1 MTCSQNRI
9 QLVSA
14 NLCKMLLFQPI
25 DRVSFMKNKQNW
37 VLALLFIFYGFQ
49 NSASAV
55 SCKEL
60 NTPEKIKAFLSKS
73 NQSSPLLQKNVS
85 FTLILDACEGKE
97 CKSKMKRALQK
108 ETLRI
113 IKFENKR
120 RIFAE
125 KGPNAPRCV
134 IQRGGRH
141 FVCSSC
147 GVVSNENC
155 RSFPS
160 DGSTIFPG
168 TNIDTADF
176 TLNSRTGNEMSC
188 SKLKNPKFFKI
199 ETLIN
204 VESGESGNS
213 YDRVLSYY
221 DKEKGVPIMMNFFAD
236 KVLRK
241 VYRFFPKYYVKV
253 DGQWF
258 STVMRVRTTLGKEK
272 KFIFETLTNVYKKNG
287 KLKLYLDL
295 SDDPDIKNVPPESL
309 FSTD

>member
-1 MTCSQNRI
+1 MKI
-9 QLVSA
+9 
-14 NLCKMLLFQPI
+14 
-25 DRVSFMKNKQNW
+25 FMKTKLYW
-37 VLALLFIFYGFQ
+37 ILAIFVFIFGLQ
-49 NSASAV
+49 NNASAIG
-55 SCKEL
+55 CKDL
-60 NTPEKIKAFLSKS
+60 NTSAKINAFLNKS
-73 NQSSPLLQKNVS
+73 HQSSPLLQKNVS
-85 FTLILDACEGKE
+85 FTLILDACEGKQ
-97 CKSKMKRALQK
+97 CKSKSKRAAQK

-113 IKFENKR
+113 LKLENKR

-134 IQRGGRH
+134 IQRGGRR

-160 DGSTIFPG
+160 DGSTVFPG

-176 TLNSRTGNEMSC
+176 ALNLKDANEMSC
-188 SKLKNPKFFKI
+188 SKLKNPKYFKI

-204 VESGESGNS
+204 DESGENDKT
-213 YDRVLSYY
+213 YDRILSYY

-241 VYRFFPKYYVKV
+241 VYRFFPKYYIKV

-272 KFIFETLTNVYKKNG
+272 KFIFETLTNVHKKNG

-295 SDDPDIKNVPPESL
+295 SDDPDLKNVSPESL
-309 FSTD
+309 FITD

>member
-1 MTCSQNRI
+1 MKI
-9 QLVSA
+9 
-14 NLCKMLLFQPI
+14 
-25 DRVSFMKNKQNW
+25 FMKTKLYW
-37 VLALLFIFYGFQ
+37 ILAIFVFIFGLQ
-49 NSASAV
+49 NNASAIG
-55 SCKEL
+55 CKDL
-60 NTPEKIKAFLSKS
+60 NTSAKINAFLNKS
-73 NQSSPLLQKNVS
+73 HQSSPLLQKNVS
-85 FTLILDACEGKE
+85 FTLILDACEGKQ
-97 CKSKMKRALQK
+97 CKSKSKRAAQK

-113 IKFENKR
+113 LKLENKR

-134 IQRGGRH
+134 IQRGGRR

-160 DGSTIFPG
+160 DGSTVFPG

-176 TLNSRTGNEMSC
+176 ALNLKDTNEMSC
-188 SKLKNPKFFKI
+188 SKLKNPKYFKI

-204 VESGESGNS
+204 DESGENDKT
-213 YDRVLSYY
+213 YDRILSYY

-241 VYRFFPKYYVKV
+241 VYRFFPKYYIKV

-272 KFIFETLTNVYKKNG
+272 KFIFETLTNVHKKNG

-295 SDDPDIKNVPPESL
+295 SDDPDLKNVSPKSL
-309 FSTD
+309 FITD